1 MVIRFEGNNR
11 IELLKEVSGMDGS
24 GPRPV
29 VLPAIHPVTLLRQVH
44 GALILRLL
52 LHPVTATRVVLL
64 PHYIRFENPHTSRQT
79 KFASAVAGMRRLL
92 ICAC

>member
-1 MVIRFEGNNR
+1 MIKMDSILNALSAKNG
-11 IELLKEVSGMDGS
+11 IEIVAKVSGMDGS

-64 PHYIRFENPHTSRQT
+64 PRFIRFRNPHISRV
-79 KFASAVAGMRRLL
+79 FPIVFL
-92 ICAC
+92 